1 MSKQAIENAQ
11 RINAFLVAP
20 EDLTIVGLDT
30 EDGPEHPLYDERIK
44 LPVDQQFVEL
54 MLLQGFTSVVKAR
67 KNGDKLE
74 VVYGRQRV
82 RTAREANKLLVAKG
96 EEPIRC
102 EVRVVKD
109 QDAGL
114 MGLMIAENAYHQED
128 GPLVQADKLARFLA
142 RGRTEK
148 EASVVFKCTLQ
159 TIKNLQKLLDLDPV
173 VRRAVERGAVSASAA
188 GELSAMSR
196 DDQKTELTKL
206 IESSDGGLK
215 VTTKAVKAAAKAKK
229 NGAEETLT
237 APPKRLITKVL
248 KLNKEQDVLNH
259 DFVAGVLWVL
269 GEKASR
275 QIKGLVAL
283 EHAAS
288 SPGGVE
294 K

>member
-11 RINAFLVAP
+11 RINAFLVPP
-20 EDLTIVGLDT
+20 EKEHLTIVGLDT
-30 EDGPEHPLYDERIK
+30 DDGPEHPLYDERIK
-44 LPVDQQFVEL
+44 MPIDPQFVEL

-74 VVYGRQRV
+74 VVYGRRRV
-82 RTAREANKLLVAKG
+82 RHAREANKLLVAKG

-102 EVRVVKD
+102 EVRIVKD
-109 QDAGL
+109 QDANL
-114 MGLMIAENAYHQED
+114 MGLMIAENSYHESD
-128 GPLVQADKLARFLA
+128 GPLIQAEKLARFLA

-148 EASVVFKCTLQ
+148 EAAIVFKCTLQ

-196 DDQKTELTKL
+196 DDQKLELDKL
-206 IESSDGGLK
+206 IESGGGK
-215 VTTKAVKAAAKAKK
+215 TVTTKAAKSVAKAKK
-229 NGAEETLT
+229 NGAEETVT
-237 APPKRLITKVL
+237 APGKRLVTKIL
-248 KLNKEQDVLNH
+248 NLNKEKDVLNH

-283 EHAAS
+283 EHEVS
-288 SPGGVE
+288 GDGVE